1 MAFSFLYL
9 ALRALAGRAVHAPAD
24 GLPERPAPPAAEPP
38 PDRARPRA
46 SRDVPGGGSAA
57 RDGLWPQ
64 RRDRRCPTADRRV
77 PSRARVASLDPYG
90 REPDAEANASCCNGR
105 QRPRPRGRILSRSS
119 PTRKRKLRGGV
130 CVCCCAVCPGHRRA
144 AHSPAPGR
152 GPSGGHAR
160 RDPQPRVR
168 PKQGSLLLILRPHS
182 PSPGKA
188 RRVRSG
194 GRALEAAAVI
204 EPKRARRPRVAGFA

>member
-105 QRPRPRGRILSRSS
+105 QRPRPRARGRILSRSS

-204 EPKRARRPRVAGFA
+204 EPKRAP